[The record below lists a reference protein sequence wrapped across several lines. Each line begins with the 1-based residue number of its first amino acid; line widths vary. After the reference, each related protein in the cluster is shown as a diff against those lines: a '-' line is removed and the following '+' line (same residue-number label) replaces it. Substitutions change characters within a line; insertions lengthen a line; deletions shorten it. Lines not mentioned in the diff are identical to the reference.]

1 MNDPAPKRLA
11 KKRFRGPAIA
21 VAVVAAVLALV
32 AGGYFGLCA
41 WVQGNGLLLPGTTVT
56 GLPGGQSVDL
66 SGLDANA
73 AARLLEQRL
82 ESNLSSRSLTVS
94 YGDGKSARLEGDLLE
109 ADPSVP
115 IDSALAAKDS
125 QPFYMLGL
133 IWMRLGDGSQHTAS
147 ALALTEA
154 GRIRVESLVGQIA
167 QELYVAPVDFTYAL
181 TDESVELTLGT
192 AGQQV
197 DQEALVQAIID
208 ALTDGQETL
217 TVTPETAPSAELTG
231 EILSQLVYVAPQSS
245 TVGADGKLTPTVVGH
260 SVDAAEAQAILDQT
274 QPGQTCSIPLI
285 FLQPDLDA
293 SEELLYRDKL
303 AESETY
309 MSGPEN
315 RRTNIHLAAAAV
327 DGTILMPA
335 ETFS

>member
-1 MNDPAPKRLA
+1 M
-11 KKRFRGPAIA
+11 
-21 VAVVAAVLALV
+21 
-32 AGGYFGLCA
+32 
-41 WVQGNGLLLPGTTVT
+41 
-56 GLPGGQSVDL
+56 
-66 SGLDANA
+66 DANA

-133 IWMRLGDGSQHTAS
+133 LWLGLGDGSQHTAS

-192 AGQQV
+192 DGQAV
-197 DQEALVQAIID
+197 DQEALVQANNPEPS
-208 ALTDGQETL
+208 LHGQETL
-217 TVTPETAPSAELTG
+217 TVTT
-231 EILSQLVYVAPQSS
+231 
-245 TVGADGKLTPTVVGH
+245 
-260 SVDAAEAQAILDQT
+260 
-274 QPGQTCSIPLI
+274 
-285 FLQPDLDA
+285 
-293 SEELLYRDKL
+293 
-303 AESETY
+303 
-309 MSGPEN
+309 
-315 RRTNIHLAAAAV
+315 
-327 DGTILMPA
+327 
-335 ETFS
+335 